1 MKLSDTYKI
10 ETARALTE
18 LAIQHNLVD
27 NYGDE
32 ARTAQAICKFFK
44 TVCNNLDSEE

>member
-18 LAIQHNLVD
+18 LAIQHKLID
-27 NYGDE
+27 DHGDE
-32 ARTAQAICKFFK
+32 TRTAQAICKFFK
-44 TVCNNLDSEE
+44 TIRDNLDSEE